1 MATCM
6 YCNAQIADGI
16 KFCTECG
23 AALPVEAP
31 IETQAYEGAP
41 KQAFEQAE
49 QQPFE
54 QQAQQAY
61 QQAPN
66 NANAQQYQQPY
77 QQPGAGQSYQQPYQQ
92 PGAGQSYQQP
102 GAQPQFQQP
111 NNAGQYTAPID
122 SGSIGWGILGFL
134 IPIVGIVLFFVWK
147 DTKPKSGKVALIGA
161 LISIGLALIFQFAD
175 ILH

>member
-6 YCNAQIADGI
+6 YCNAQIADGV

-61 QQAPN
+61 QQAPI
-66 NANAQQYQQPY
+66 NANTQQ
-77 QQPGAGQSYQQPYQQ
+77 YQQPYQQ

-111 NNAGQYTAPID
+111 YNTGQYAAPVD

-161 LISIGLALIFQFAD
+161 LISVALALILQFAD
-175 ILH
+175 FLH

>member
-1 MATCM
+1 M
-6 YCNAQIADGI
+6 YCGAQIQDGT

-31 IETQAYEGAP
+31 IETT
-41 KQAFEQAE
+41 AFEETSKQPFEQPAPQQQMPF

-54 QQAQQAY
+54 QQTQQPY
-61 QQAPN
+61 QQAPVDG
-66 NANAQQYQQPY
+66 NAQQYQY
-77 QQPGAGQSYQQPYQQ
+77 QQPGAGQP
-92 PGAGQSYQQP
+92 YQQP

-111 NNAGQYTAPID
+111 YNTGQYAAPVD